1 MRTLFALTILILL
14 LTISFNSTCF
24 AKTNSQSTLT
34 EIEKTIIGMNFDT
47 QTEQK
52 RIERLEKAIY
62 GEVSKGTTSQR
73 LERIKKDISADVI
86 KDQIEPKR
94 DTFADEEDDEYYPQA
109 DKNVNYP
116 IIDELEMQVFKKKFN
131 NLRVNERLNKLE
143 TSTFKKI
150 YDEDLNTR
158 TERLKK
164 VLLKEKNIIPQTE
177 YELSDEDI
185 YQDYNTFNIKPYSKF
200 NQNENLSRNETPNFN
215 RTNLDTDTL
224 PLFSLEKS
232 ILRKTYPQDTTNT
245 RLIRLESK
253 LFNTTY
259 TDDDTETRIERLAAA
274 YSAKQNSQKYDSYK
288 FQQRMATAMQIG
300 AFILMILTA
309 IL

>member
-1 MRTLFALTILILL
+1 MRKLFALIIFFE
-14 LTISFNSTCF
+14 IIINFNIASF
-24 AKTNSQSTLT
+24 AKTNSQDTLAL
-34 EIEKTIIGMNFDT
+34 IEKTIIGTTFDKQSET
-47 QTEQK
+47 K
-52 RIERLEKAIY
+52 RIERLEKTIY
-62 GEVSKGTTSQR
+62 GEISKGSTSQR
-73 LERIKKDISADVI
+73 LEKIKKDISADVI

-94 DTFADEEDDEYYPQA
+94 DSFDEEDEEYYPEA

-131 NLRVNERLNKLE
+131 NLKVKERLNKLE

-150 YDEDLNTR
+150 YNEDLNTR

-164 VLLKEKNIIPQTE
+164 AILKERNIISQDDNDYT
-177 YELSDEDI
+177 DDDT
-185 YQDYNTFNIKPYSKF
+185 YQDYNTFNIKPFNKF
-200 NQNENLSRNETPNFN
+200 NQNKKLTENDTQNFN
-215 RTNLDTDTL
+215 TNIDSNSM
-224 PLFSLEKS
+224 PLLSLEKE
-232 ILRKTYPQDTTNT
+232 ILRKTYPNESTNT

-253 LFNTTY
+253 LFKTTY

-274 YSAKQNSQKYDSYK
+274 YSAQKSIPKYDSYK